1 MSPRKLSKGEHD
13 LWRRTVRNV
22 APLRRPGVDRAA
34 VPVSSAD
41 RLAGGLTGMPPSP
54 HRSLLAPAERP
65 VQSPSSDAFSAG
77 DPRLDRHAS
86 RGRLP
91 IDATFDLHGHNQA
104 SARAALYGFLLE
116 ARRRGHRCV
125 LVITGKGAREIA
137 GRKTGGVLQAKLR
150 EWLLEDAFRQH
161 IIRAS
166 AAHPRHGG
174 SGAFYLFL
182 KTAGAYQSRLSLS
195 R

>member
-1 MSPRKLSKGEHD
+1 MSRRKLSPGEHD
-13 LWRRTVRNV
+13 LWRRTVRDV
-22 APLRRPGVDRAA
+22 APLRRPSVDKTGLPAR
-34 VPVSSAD
+34 P
-41 RLAGGLTGMPPSP
+41 AGIAPLP
-54 HRSLLAPAERP
+54 HRPSAAPAQRRAQN
-65 VQSPSSDAFSAG
+65 VSPDAFSAG

-150 EWLLEDAFRQH
+150 DWLMEDAFRQH
-161 IIRAS
+161 IVRAS
-166 AAHPRHGG
+166 AAHSRHGG
-174 SGAFYLFL
+174 SGAVYLFL
-182 KTAGAYQSRLSLS
+182 KASGRKPSR
-195 R
+195 

>member
-1 MSPRKLSKGEHD
+1 MSRRKLNKGEHD
-13 LWRRTVRNV
+13 LWRRTVRDV
-22 APLRRPGVDRAA
+22 APLRRPGADKAGSPTGPGGISPLPPRPSAA
-34 VPVSSAD
+34 
-41 RLAGGLTGMPPSP
+41 
-54 HRSLLAPAERP
+54 P
-65 VQSPSSDAFSAG
+65 VQRRTQSTAPDAFSAG
-77 DPRLDRHAS
+77 DPRFDRHAS

-150 EWLLEDAFRQH
+150 DWLMEDAFRQH
-161 IIRAS
+161 IVRAS
-166 AAHPRHGG
+166 AAHSRHGG
-174 SGAFYLFL
+174 SGAVYLFL
-182 KTAGAYQSRLSLS
+182 KTAGRSKA
-195 R
+195 

>member
-1 MSPRKLSKGEHD
+1 MSRRKLSPGEHD
-13 LWRRTVRNV
+13 LWRRTVRDV
-22 APLRRPGVDRAA
+22 APLRRPNVDKTGLPTR
-34 VPVSSAD
+34 P
-41 RLAGGLTGMPPSP
+41 AGGSAGIAPLP
-54 HRSLLAPAERP
+54 HRPSAAPAQRRA
-65 VQSPSSDAFSAG
+65 QSTAPDVFSAG
-77 DPRLDRHAS
+77 DPRFDRHAS

-116 ARRRGHRCV
+116 ARQRGHRCV

-150 EWLLEDAFRQH
+150 DWLMEDAFRQH
-161 IIRAS
+161 IVRAS

-174 SGAFYLFL
+174 SGAVYLFL
-182 KTAGAYQSRLSLS
+182 KTTGGKFNR
-195 R
+195 

>member
-1 MSPRKLSKGEHD
+1 MSRRRLSRGEDD
-13 LWRRTVRNV
+13 LWRRTVRDV
-22 APLRRPGVDRAA
+22 APLRRPGVDKAS
-34 VPVSSAD
+34 PPTS
-41 RLAGGLTGMPPSP
+41 LAGGLTGISSLP
-54 HRSLLAPAERP
+54 HRSSAALAERRT
-65 VQSPSSDAFSAG
+65 QSTSQDAFSAG

-125 LVITGKGAREIA
+125 LVITGKGARTIA

-150 EWLLEDAFRQH
+150 DWLLEDAFRQH

-174 SGAFYLFL
+174 SGAVYLFL
-182 KTAGAYQSRLSLS
+182 KTTKPNKS
-195 R
+195 

>member
-1 MSPRKLSKGEHD
+1 MSRRKLNKGEHD
-13 LWRRTVRNV
+13 LWRRTVRDV
-22 APLRRPGVDRAA
+22 APLRRPGADKAGSPTGPGGISPLPPRPSAA
-34 VPVSSAD
+34 
-41 RLAGGLTGMPPSP
+41 
-54 HRSLLAPAERP
+54 P
-65 VQSPSSDAFSAG
+65 VQRRTQSTAPDAFSAG
-77 DPRLDRHAS
+77 DPRFDRHAS

-150 EWLLEDAFRQH
+150 DWLMEDAFRQH
-161 IIRAS
+161 IVRAS

-174 SGAFYLFL
+174 SGAAYLFL
-182 KTAGAYQSRLSLS
+182 KTAGGSKA
-195 R
+195 

>member
-1 MSPRKLSKGEHD
+1 MSRRKLSPGEHD
-13 LWRRTVRNV
+13 LWRRTVRDV
-22 APLRRPGVDRAA
+22 AKTGLPTRPAGGSAGIAPL
-34 VPVSSAD
+34 
-41 RLAGGLTGMPPSP
+41 P
-54 HRSLLAPAERP
+54 HRPSAAPAQRRA
-65 VQSPSSDAFSAG
+65 QSISPDVFSAG

-86 RGRLP
+86 RGRLA

-125 LVITGKGAREIA
+125 LVITGKGVRQIA

-150 EWLLEDAFRQH
+150 DWLMEDAFRQH
-161 IIRAS
+161 ITRAS

-174 SGAFYLFL
+174 SGAVYLFL
-182 KTAGAYQSRLSLS
+182 KTAGRSKA
-195 R
+195 